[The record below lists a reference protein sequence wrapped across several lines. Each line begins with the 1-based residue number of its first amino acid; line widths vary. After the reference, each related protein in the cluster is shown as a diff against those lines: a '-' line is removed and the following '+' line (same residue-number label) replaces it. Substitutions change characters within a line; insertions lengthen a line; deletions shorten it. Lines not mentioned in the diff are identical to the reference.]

1 MKKLNHGLALMM
13 SLLLCVTGSRVCL
26 IANAEGAGNTE
37 VNQEKVTEKG
47 DVEESENVFIE
58 DGILTEG
65 INEIIEEPEN
75 DEKPESKTETVTTE
89 PPDADL
95 AEPADATDDI
105 VILDEDSIG
114 SAEDEATEEET
125 TESAEDV
132 FEVKEEEKDSQD
144 ITVSITFKV
153 VNGSW
158 DDGTIDDK
166 TVTLTGEEG
175 EELKL
180 TADQIPAVGSNPA
193 DDTYKSG
200 SWDKTPNTDESITED
215 ATYIYTYSQKQKAV
229 VLKAPEAKTIYVI
242 SEAQ

>member
-13 SLLLCVTGSRVCL
+13 SLFLCVTGSRVCL

-89 PPDADL
+89 TL
-95 AEPADATDDI
+95 DATDDI
-105 VILDEDSIG
+105 VILDEDSLG
-114 SAEDEATEEET
+114 PAEDEATEEET

-158 DDGTIDDK
+158 DDGTTDDK

-200 SWDKTPNTDESITED
+200 SWDKTPNTDEPITED

-242 SEAQ
+242 SETQ